1 MSAKLNY
8 LPILCLLVL
17 VLAACSKEKNLQA
30 QKPPAKIREVPA
42 KTEPKI
48 KELQPDDEVAV
59 ISTDFGKI
67 ILRFYPNIAPKHV
80 ENYISLARAKFY
92 DGTTFHRVIP
102 GFMIQGGDPNSRD
115 ANLNND
121 GSGDGPRRLRAEFS
135 RTPHTRGSLSMARSS
150 DPNSASCQF
159 FICVGDAPWLNG
171 QYTNFGKVVKG
182 MDVAD
187 KIVSL
192 PRNERDNPGKA
203 ATINSIT
210 IERAGDLLDF

>member
-1 MSAKLNY
+1 MSAKLKY
-8 LPILCLLVL
+8 LSFFCLLAIAL
-17 VLAACSKEKNLQA
+17 GACSKDENLQA
-30 QKPPAKIREVPA
+30 QAPTAKIRKVPP

-59 ISTDFGKI
+59 ISTDFGRI
-67 ILRFYPNIAPKHV
+67 ILRFYPEMAPKHV
-80 ENYISLARAKFY
+80 KNYKSLARAKFY

-102 GFMIQGGDPNSRD
+102 DFMIQGGDPNSRD

-121 GSGDGPRRLRAEFS
+121 GAGNGPRTLRSEFNP
-135 RTPHTRGSLSMARSS
+135 TPHTRGSLAMARSS
-150 DPNSASCQF
+150 DPHSASCQF
-159 FICVGDAPWLNG
+159 FICVADSPWLNG

-187 KIVSL
+187 KIVKL

-203 ATINSIT
+203 ATVKSIT
-210 IERAGDLLDF
+210 IERAGDVLDF